1 MKPPEPPF
9 LPGGSRSRDAG
20 TQSPP
25 PRSARQGGRS
35 RPARRASRGA
45 GELARKRGPAL
56 REVLLWPERGRQ
68 PRVPSLRLQGSE
80 LAAGAQTKTA
90 SCALAPARPLK
101 PSFMFSEHSNYN
113 LGCFSVLVTCPEETD
128 GPGGTWGREATSE
141 KVVSGALRRQGA
153 VGAGAVCSP
162 PACLCGK
169 RGSGRRVLGRGSP

>member
-1 MKPPEPPF
+1 MRESWPESKAPP
-9 LPGGSRSRDAG
+9 SVKCSW
-20 TQSPP
+20 
-25 PRSARQGGRS
+25 
-35 RPARRASRGA
+35 A
-45 GELARKRGPAL
+45 GERTAATCLQPAL
-56 REVLLWPERGRQ
+56 E
-68 PRVPSLRLQGSE
+68 GSE

-101 PSFMFSEHSNYN
+101 LSFMFSEHSNCN

-141 KVVSGALRRQGA
+141 KGVSGALRLQGA

-169 RGSGRRVLGRGSP
+169 SGSGRRVLGHGSP